1 MGGEGFRG
9 IEDLGYTTKT
19 AERDIVKNP
28 KIHNLIL
35 QIKGVCLRSYART
48 SRITSVAPWHRL
60 PVMVAILTLNG
71 FVLPWLRRSYFMRTF
86 QDGCTVYNQGRYLED
101 VTVTVK
107 PDAFQEALPGLEASL
122 LRLCNPE
129 TIWESPECF
138 RIIDGYIRCPT
149 VPKTYITT
157 RISDILSEYAALTIF
172 MDLLLRP
179 FKAPSI
185 QELYRK
191 SPVSPPSVPR
201 RPGWDPSWTGM
212 KYGGDPIHMLN
223 FIPHMT
229 KKLLSVEERDWL
241 PKLWGAIDDAYLT
254 NTSKSIN
261 DYWEVEVIVER
272 PPQWHDNRDK
282 TSSGIYVAP
291 PVALLSERAVD
302 SFLPQLKL
310 FSPEYRQTEISW
322 IYDGRCPT

>member
-1 MGGEGFRG
+1 M
-9 IEDLGYTTKT
+9 
-19 AERDIVKNP
+19 
-28 KIHNLIL
+28 H
-35 QIKGVCLRSYART
+35 
-48 SRITSVAPWHRL
+48 SR
-60 PVMVAILTLNG
+60 
-71 FVLPWLRRSYFMRTF
+71 
-86 QDGCTVYNQGRYLED
+86 
-101 VTVTVK
+101 
-107 PDAFQEALPGLEASL
+107 
-122 LRLCNPE
+122 RLCPAWRRPFFAFA
-129 TIWESPECF
+129 IQRQSGSPPECF

-157 RISDILSEYAALTIF
+157 RISDILSEYAALTISWTF
-172 MDLLLRP
+172 SSGPSRRLRSRSCIENHPFPLLRC
-179 FKAPSI
+179 
-185 QELYRK
+185 
-191 SPVSPPSVPR
+191 PR

-291 PVALLSERAVD
+291 PAALLSERVQ
-302 SFLPQLKL
+302 STHSYLNSSSSPQSTVKQKSRGSTTGDVQPSGPPMEILDGPL
-310 FSPEYRQTEISW
+310 SSIRFMNSRGRQ
-322 IYDGRCPT
+322 